1 MANVN
6 ITQLPSVTTMKGTD
20 EFPIGRDGITTN
32 KVTYDTLSGSIGQSI
47 INNLGITIKDVSLND
62 NGYLE
67 FSNGLILQWGR
78 TANTVGSD
86 NTPHTQNFHKIFTSA
101 PYVVVIG
108 TYTSQGSSA
117 SDGSQRMAQVVSW
130 DSDSFNW
137 FSDNLESSGGN
148 PIGIHWFA
156 IGV

>member
-6 ITQLPSVTTMKGTD
+6 ISQLPAVTTMKGTD

-32 KVTYDTLSGSIGQSI
+32 KVTYNTLTGSIIS
-47 INNLGITIKDVSLND
+47 NLGITIKDVSLNE

-67 FSNGLILQWGR
+67 LSNGLILQWGK
-78 TANTVGSD
+78 TLNTVGTD
-86 NTPHTQNFHKIFTSA
+86 NTAHNQNFHKPFVSA

-108 TYTSQGSSA
+108 TYTSSGTG
-117 SDGSQRMAQVVSW
+117 DGSQRMGQVVSW
-130 DSDSFNW
+130 DSDSFTW
-137 FSDNLESSGGN
+137 FSDNLVATGGN
-148 PIGIHWFA
+148 AIGIHWFS

>member
-1 MANVN
+1 MANVT
-6 ITQLPSVTTMKGTD
+6 ITQLSAVSSLKGSD
-20 EFPIGRDGITTN
+20 EFPIGRDGTSTN
-32 KVTYDTLSGSIGQSI
+32 KVTYDTLSSTLSSSI
-47 INNLGITIKDVSLND
+47 INNLGITIKDVSLNA

-78 TANTVGSD
+78 TANTVGTS
-86 NTPHTQNFHKIFTSA
+86 NTSHIQNFHKVFNSS

-108 TYTSQGSSA
+108 TYTSEGSGNGAQSM
-117 SDGSQRMAQVVSW
+117 GQVVSW

-137 FSDNLESSGGN
+137 FSDRFVETGGN
-148 PIGIHWFA
+148 SIGIHWFA

>member
-6 ITQLPSVTTMKGTD
+6 ISQLPSVNTMKGTD
-20 EFPIGRDGITTN
+20 EFPIGRDNATTN
-32 KVTYDTLSGSIGQSI
+32 KVTYNILSSSIGQSI
-47 INNLGITIKDVSLND
+47 INNLGITIKDVSLNE

-67 FSNGLILQWGR
+67 FSNGLILQWGI
-78 TANTVGSD
+78 TANTIGGK
-86 NTPHTQNFHKIFTSA
+86 NTSHSQNFNKNFSST

-108 TYTSQGSSA
+108 TYTSKGSGYGA
-117 SDGSQRMAQVVSW
+117 QRMAQVVSW
-130 DSDSFNW
+130 DSDNFVW
-137 FSDNLESSGGN
+137 FSDQTVDTGGD